1 MARTE
6 GVLASR
12 GDGPRGGPWPRR
24 HANLAGRAVH
34 TLLVA
39 ICLAAVSAAEPVALT
54 LHEGWTGFF
63 GGAEAVL
70 HVALPAD
77 QAATGS
83 RLAWELTVE
92 QRVIARRE
100 QTLAPIDAGQAGC
113 DLRFALPP
121 VKEGV
126 IMPVSLTLA
135 LLSAAGRGTPAATLS
150 RTLWLFPADP
160 FSGRLAALRT
170 QRLRVFDPE
179 GTTRGILGAAG
190 VPHEAVRDPNAI
202 DRQAPGTLVV
212 APGVSLASHRGLWPL
227 LVGLA
232 AQGHRVLWLSPAGG
246 EVPLPGLGAETG
258 LPAPVR
264 VSFRGSD
271 VIAELDKRL
280 DAAAWPPAG
289 SPVCA
294 RLRLK
299 ADRGRVLGEF
309 GSGPDGWPWVAMDF
323 AGQGRLVVC
332 GFAVIERWEAGPTP
346 RFLLARILD
355 WLVENKE

>member
-6 GVLASR
+6 HAPDPGGDARR
-12 GDGPRGGPWPRR
+12 GEPRR
-24 HANLAGRAVH
+24 RRHDTLAWRAVR
-34 TLLVA
+34 TLLLTT
-39 ICLAAVSAAEPVALT
+39 CLAAASAAETAALA
-54 LHEGWTGFF
+54 LRDDWTGFF
-63 GGAEAVL
+63 GGAEAAL

-77 QAATGS
+77 QAANGS
-83 RLAWELTVE
+83 RLAWALMVE
-92 QRVIARRE
+92 QRAIARGE
-100 QTLAPIDAGQAGC
+100 QTLADTAAGQAGC
-113 DLRFALPP
+113 DLRVALPT

-126 IMPVSLTLA
+126 VMPVTLTLA
-135 LLSAAGRGTPAATLS
+135 LLPPAGPETPAATLS

-160 FSGRLAALRT
+160 FAGRLDALRA
-170 QRLRVFDPE
+170 QRLRVVDPE
-179 GTTRGILGAAG
+179 GAMREILRAAG
-190 VPHEAVRDPNAI
+190 VPYEAIRDPNAI
-202 DRQAPGTLVV
+202 DGQAPGTLIV

-232 AQGHRVLWLSPAGG
+232 ARGHRVLWLSPAGG
-246 EVPLPGLGAETG
+246 VAPLPGLGAETD
-258 LPAPVR
+258 LPAPMS

-271 VIAELDKRL
+271 VIADLDKRL
-280 DAAAWPPAG
+280 DATAWPPAG
-289 SPVCA
+289 SPVSA

-323 AGQGRLVVC
+323 PGQGRLVVC